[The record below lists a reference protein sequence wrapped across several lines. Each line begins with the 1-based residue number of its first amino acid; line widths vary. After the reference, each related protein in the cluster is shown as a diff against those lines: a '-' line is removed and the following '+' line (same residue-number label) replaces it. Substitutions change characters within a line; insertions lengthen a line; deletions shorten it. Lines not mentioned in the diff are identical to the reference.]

1 MAMGANRK
9 AFPVR
14 SLTILENRVDNG
26 VDGRTLEDMASIA
39 PLLLFSSLFS
49 PEVSSDS
56 QADSAPAM

>member
-1 MAMGANRK
+1 MAVGANRK
-9 AFPVR
+9 DLPVR

-39 PLLLFSSLFS
+39 PLLLFSSLS
-49 PEVSSDS
+49 LPEVSSDS